1 MNQNRRTMLLAAA
14 GVAII
19 VLYAVDTGYRS
30 LIEQP
35 TQRYEG
41 ELKAVESKLQDANT
55 SQITGRRLAN
65 QLDQCAA
72 RALPFDPAL
81 ARSSYQD
88 WLLKLVEQH
97 KMESASV
104 DADTP
109 RPIEVRSRTQRRKSN
124 LVGHRI
130 GFSLRARTTLD
141 HLTDFLHDFH
151 RSAQLHK
158 IRSFSLTPL
167 VNGNQLDLN
176 LSIETL
182 SLQATE
188 RERQLSTLVRDEQ
201 TFPPRAHYREFVSRN
216 LFAKGFSKVLA
227 QVRLNAI
234 TQNRSGGLEGW
245 FAVGSPPKTQ
255 IAAVGGVLDLPLH
268 TVRILSF
275 EENRVKLTVNEFE
288 CWLSLGQTLG
298 QVFGNPA
305 TVSVAAPED
314 VPDTTAPD
322 VLDATAIPD
331 ATAPAVADTTA
342 PAVADA
348 TAAATAAATEVQEES
363 EE

>member
-1 MNQNRRTMLLAAA
+1 MNQNRRTILLATGGIA
-14 GVAII
+14 VILMYAI
-19 VLYAVDTGYRS
+19 DTGYRS

-41 ELKAVESKLQDANT
+41 ELKAVELKLQDANT

-65 QLDQCAA
+65 QLEECAA

-104 DADTP
+104 DAETP
-109 RPIEVRSRTQRRKSN
+109 RPIEVRSRTTKRKSN
-124 LVGHRI
+124 LIGHRI
-130 GFSLRARTTLD
+130 GFALRARTTLD

-158 IRSFSLTPL
+158 IRSLSLTPL

-182 SLQATE
+182 SLQSTE
-188 RERQLSTLVRDEQ
+188 RERELSTLVRDEK
-201 TFPPRAHYREFVSRN
+201 TFPPREHYKEFVSRN
-216 LFAKGFSKVLA
+216 LFAKGFSKSLG

-234 TQNRSGGLEGW
+234 TQSRSGEREGW
-245 FAVGSPPKTQ
+245 FAVGSPAKTQ
-255 IAAVGGVLDLPLH
+255 IVRQGGVLNLPLH
-268 TVRILSF
+268 TVTIESF
-275 EENRVKLTVNEFE
+275 EEDHVNLMVNEFA
-288 CWLSLGQTLG
+288 CSLSLGQTLG
-298 QVFGNPA
+298 QVLGNP
-305 TVSVAAPED
+305 TTEPVASEVD
-314 VPDTTAPD
+314 GDGEVEGE
-322 VLDATAIPD
+322 VEGAIQN
-331 ATAPAVADTTA
+331 
-342 PAVADA
+342 
-348 TAAATAAATEVQEES
+348 EGEGEEQ
-363 EE
+363 

>member
-1 MNQNRRTMLLAAA
+1 MNQNRRTMFLAAGGIA
-14 GVAII
+14 VILMYAI
-19 VLYAVDTGYRS
+19 DTSYRS
-30 LIEQP
+30 FIEQP

-55 SQITGRRLAN
+55 SQVTGRRLAN
-65 QLDQCAA
+65 QLDDCAA

-104 DADTP
+104 DAETP
-109 RPIEVRSRTQRRKSN
+109 RPIEIRSRTSKRKSI
-124 LVGHRI
+124 LIGHRI

-158 IRSFSLTPL
+158 IRSLSLTPL

-182 SLQATE
+182 SLQSTE
-188 RERQLSTLVRDEQ
+188 RKSELSTLVRDEQ
-201 TFPPRAHYREFVSRN
+201 MFPPRDQFREFVSRN
-216 LFAKGFSKVLA
+216 LFAKGFSKSLG

-234 TQNRSGGLEGW
+234 TQNRSGELEGW

-255 IAAVGGVLDLPLH
+255 IVAQGGVLDLPLH
-268 TVRILSF
+268 SVKIKSF
-275 EENRVKLTVNEFE
+275 DGSRVELMVNEFD

-298 QVFGNPA
+298 EVLGNP
-305 TVSVAAPED
+305 
-314 VPDTTAPD
+314 TTASVEINHEGD
-322 VLDATAIPD
+322 
-331 ATAPAVADTTA
+331 
-342 PAVADA
+342 
-348 TAAATAAATEVQEES
+348 EQ
-363 EE
+363 